1 MFACLYVPDFPVQAL
16 LRAEPPTTQEI
27 LRRSPVAVI
36 EGPANLPRTIA
47 LNPLARRLG
56 ITVGMTKLQ
65 IETCG
70 GVAVRKRSPAL
81 ENAAQSALVEC
92 AGCFSP
98 QVESS
103 GPGTVALDLRG
114 TKKPFG
120 SLQETAQ
127 KISDDAAQRG
137 FDLSVALA
145 SNPDTALYAA
155 RGFSGVTVVPA
166 GREAARLASLP
177 VTILPIEPEM
187 LDVLES
193 WGVRTLQALAALP
206 ELPLTERL
214 GQAGLYLQRLA
225 QGRVHRTLVPVEAP
239 SAFLASYEFE
249 DPVEAL
255 ESLAFL
261 LHRLIQQI
269 CECLA
274 ARSLAANELRMTLD
288 LEVQQLQDGSTGEQ
302 YRREWK
308 LPLPTQDKNMLF
320 ALVRLGLE
328 GVALTAPIRKV
339 TLEAMPIRLRM
350 AQSDLFA
357 PPSPEAEKLEITL
370 ARIRGV
376 VGASDGAGVACVGS
390 PGRVD
395 THRPD
400 AFVVRPFSSTAA
412 RSHGRTAK
420 PILAPRIFRPALETS
435 VELCESKPHSVRL
448 WKKQRRVL
456 EAFGPWCTSGNW
468 WNSATA
474 WVREEWDVVLKTVE
488 GAGYYRIYED
498 RISHRW
504 FVEAVFD

>member
-1 MFACLYVPDFPVQAL
+1 V
-16 LRAEPPTTQEI
+16 T
-27 LRRSPVAVI
+27 
-36 EGPANLPRTIA
+36 
-47 LNPLARRLG
+47 
-56 ITVGMTKLQ
+56 
-65 IETCG
+65 
-70 GVAVRKRSPAL
+70 
-81 ENAAQSALVEC
+81 
-92 AGCFSP
+92 
-98 QVESS
+98 
-103 GPGTVALDLRG
+103 LDLRG
-114 TKKPFG
+114 TEKIFG
-120 SLQETAQ
+120 NLQETAR
-127 KISDDAAQRG
+127 KISEGARQRG

-166 GREAARLASLP
+166 GREAACLSSLP
-177 VTILPIEPEM
+177 VAILPIEPEM

-193 WGVRTLQALAALP
+193 WGIRTLKTLAALP

-225 QGRVHRTLVPVEAP
+225 QGRVRRTLVPVEAP
-239 SAFLASYEFE
+239 STFVASCEFE
-249 DPVEAL
+249 DPVEIL

-269 CECLA
+269 CDQLA
-274 ARSLAANELRMTLD
+274 AHSLATHELRLTLD
-288 LEVQQLQDGSTGEQ
+288 LKVLQRKDGSDGEQ

-308 LPLPTQDKNMLF
+308 LPVPTQDSNTLF

-328 GVALTAPIRKV
+328 SISLTAPVRRV
-339 TLEAMPIRLRM
+339 TLEAMPVRPRM

-357 PPSPEAEKLEITL
+357 PPSPETEKLEITL
-370 ARIRGV
+370 TRLRGV
-376 VGASDGAGVACVGS
+376 VGVSDATGVPCVGS
-390 PGRVD
+390 PGTVD

-400 AFVVRPFSSTAA
+400 AFAVRPFSSTAA
-412 RSHGRTAK
+412 SSADRPAK

-435 VELCESKPHSVRL
+435 VELRESKPHSVRL
-448 WKKQRRVL
+448 WKTQRRVL
-456 EAFGPWCTSGNW
+456 TAFGPWCTSGNW